1 MAMLIHFIGPFIINI
16 ISAFGIII
24 MTAKRRS
31 NLHKKLSF
39 KKRILNE
46 FHEHKHLIIS
56 ALGLIMLALPR
67 IILAFRLECMQSARD
82 PVVIFLVGYF
92 ISYLPPLFLFIVF
105 VVPSSAYK
113 KTFKKTMITRWKII
127 RRWICCK
134 PNN

>member
-1 MAMLIHFIGPFIINI
+1 MAMLIHFIGPFVTNI

-24 MTAKRRS
+24 MTAKRHS
-31 NLHKKLSF
+31 NLQKKLSF
-39 KKRILNE
+39 NTRIRHK

-56 ALGLIMLALPR
+56 GLGLILLALPR
-67 IILAFRLECMQSARD
+67 IILAFRLECMQSARN
-82 PVVIFLVGYF
+82 PVALFLLGYF

-113 KTFKKTMITRWKII
+113 KTFKKTKITRWKII

-134 PNN
+134 